1 MTVDWGPFYAALI
14 IVGLIG
20 VLAGIFAGPLNRV
33 IEKVEE
39 KASGRITH
47 HS

>member
-1 MTVDWGPFYAALI
+1 MTVDWGPFYTTLI

-20 VLAGIFAGPLNRV
+20 VLAGIFSGPLNRI

-39 KASGRITH
+39 KASGRTTH
-47 HS
+47 HL